1 VRADRSIE
9 ERVALAMPVA
19 IIRAGMRACMWL
31 APGSP
36 FRQRILERAFARGLE
51 GSARGD
57 HSFALLFYEPDVDL
71 RVVGEVAPALGLA
84 ERYAGQGGLVQAW
97 HDYTRDMGTRQVVPE
112 ELIDLGDRVALRA
125 KLVGVGR
132 SSGVETART
141 LGYVCYLSARG
152 LDHTARGL
160 LGMGSSPGLTRP
172 RRRGRSSPRLRH
184 RRSSCSRC

>member
-1 VRADRSIE
+1 MRADRSIE

-132 SSGVETART
+132 SCGVETART
-141 LGYVCYLSARG
+141 PKRAIRNGIKPWPHSLAAPRPLQSKAEASA
-152 LDHTARGL
+152 LVYT
-160 LGMGSSPGLTRP
+160 
-172 RRRGRSSPRLRH
+172 
-184 RRSSCSRC
+184 SSCASNSRPGCIHSA

>member
-19 IIRAGMRACMWL
+19 IVRGAMRACL
-31 APGSP
+31 RLTPGSP
-36 FRQRILERAFARGLE
+36 IRRRIFKRTFALGLE

-57 HSFALLFYEPDVDL
+57 HAFALLFYEPDVDL

-84 ERYAGQGGLVQAW
+84 ERYAGHTGYVQAW
-97 HDYTRDMGTRQVVPE
+97 RDYTRDMGSLRVVPE
-112 ELIDLGDRVALRA
+112 ELIDLGERVALRA

-152 LDHTARGL
+152 LIARQEGYWEWDQAL
-160 LGMGSSPGLTRP
+160 ASLAGRASSAPIGD
-172 RRRGRSSPRLRH
+172 
-184 RRSSCSRC
+184 

>member
-19 IIRAGMRACMWL
+19 IVRGAMRACL
-31 APGSP
+31 RLTPGSP
-36 FRQRILERAFARGLE
+36 IRRRIFKRTFALGLE

-57 HSFALLFYEPDVDL
+57 HAFALLFYEPDVDL

-84 ERYAGQGGLVQAW
+84 ERYAGHTGYVQAW
-97 HDYTRDMGTRQVVPE
+97 RDYTRDMGSLRVVPE
-112 ELIDLGDRVALRA
+112 ELIDLGERVALRA

-152 LDHTARGL
+152 LIARQEGYWEWDQAL
-160 LGMGSSPGLTRP
+160 ASLAGRAGSAPIGD
-172 RRRGRSSPRLRH
+172 
-184 RRSSCSRC
+184 